1 MDLEEQVNKSKF
13 LKYKAQRE
21 WANPNPPYDKSK
33 DPAVLADRR
42 SIEADY
48 QDDDWWAQF
57 HKDRGRREGIFV
69 PEAADEV
76 KEGQK

>member
-1 MDLEEQVNKSKF
+1 MGIVEQLDRSKF
-13 LKYKAQRE
+13 LKYKTLRK
-21 WANPNPPYDKSK
+21 WANPDPPYDPSK
-33 DPAVLADRR
+33 DRAALNEKL
-42 SIEADY
+42 SIEADCR
-48 QDDDWWAQF
+48 DDDWWAQF